1 MPHNM
6 EAEQSVL
13 GAILINPEI
22 FISTAETL
30 DPEDFYRRAHQ
41 HIYRAM
47 GILSEN
53 HENIYVLTLIDQMI
67 SMKHLNT
74 IGGPRYRAEL
84 SYVVPTSR
92 NVGFYGNIDSK
103 YSLKRTLIQTAEEI
117 ASEGFSDETA

>member
-30 DPEDFYRRAHQ
+30 DPEDFYRREHQ

-53 HENIYVLTLIDQMI
+53 HENIDVVTLIDQLK
-67 SMKHLNT
+67 SMEHLKT
-74 IGGPRYRAEL
+74 ICGPRYLAEL
-84 SYVVPTSR
+84 FIVVTTSS
-92 NVGFYGNIDSK
+92 NVCFYCIFV
-103 YSLKRTLIQTAEEI
+103 LQ
-117 ASEGFSDETA
+117 